1 MTAPP
6 RYPTPVPS
14 AIAPLAVLPV
24 FLDLRGRRAVVA
36 GGTPAAAW
44 KAELLLAAGATVT
57 VAASALS
64 PEMAAVA
71 RAAAP
76 GTLVHRPEPLSPTLV
91 DGAAIVVIDAAD
103 DAEAGA
109 AAALCRAAGV
119 PCNVIDR
126 PAFGTIQFGSIVNR
140 SPVVIGIST
149 AGVAPVLAQAVR
161 QRMEAVLPAGLAAW
175 AKLAAR
181 LRSRVARLI
190 PSGAPRR
197 RFWTGFAHRAFD
209 GMPATAFDADAAIS
223 AATAGRPGGGHV
235 TLVGAGPG
243 DAGHL
248 TLRAVQALQSAD
260 AILFDDLVTPEVL
273 ELARREARRIAVG
286 KRGGRASCRQDDINA
301 LLVALAAEGKHVVRL
316 KSGDAMVF
324 GRGGEEIAAVEAAG
338 FRVDV
343 VPGITAASAL
353 AGRLGLSLTHRDCAR
368 SVRFVTGHAA
378 TGGLPEDLD
387 WRGLADS
394 DTTLVVYM
402 AGATAAQFARRLI
415 VHRLDAATPVVVAAG
430 ISRPGERIATLSL
443 GDLAHACPAPSGDP
457 VVIGIG
463 RAFAPA
469 LGRMADLP
477 PSAPDLAPALQA

>member
-1 MTAPP
+1 MTATP
-6 RYPTPVPS
+6 RQPTPAPA
-14 AIAPLAVLPV
+14 AIAPIAVLPV

-36 GGTPAAAW
+36 SGSPAAAW
-44 KAELLLAAGATVT
+44 KAELLLAAGASVT
-57 VAASALS
+57 VAAAALS
-64 PEMAAVA
+64 PEIAVA
-71 RAAAP
+71 GSAA
-76 GTLVHRPEPLSPTLV
+76 GSLVHRAEPLSPGLV

-103 DAEAGA
+103 DDEAGA
-109 AAALCRAAGV
+109 SAALCRAAGV

-126 PAFGTIQFGSIVNR
+126 PAFGTFQFGTIVNR

-161 QRMEAVLPAGLAAW
+161 QRIEAILPAGLAAW
-175 AKLAAR
+175 ARLAAR
-181 LRSRVARLI
+181 LRSRVAALL
-190 PSGAPRR
+190 PSGAARR
-197 RFWTGFAHRAFD
+197 RFWTGFAARAFD
-209 GMPATAFDADAAIS
+209 GTPATAFEADAALS
-223 AATAGRPGGGHV
+223 AAVAGRRGEGRV

-248 TLRAVQALQSAD
+248 TLRAVQALQCAD
-260 AILFDDLVTPEVL
+260 VILFDDLVTPAVL
-273 ELARREARRIAVG
+273 ELARREATRIAVG

-353 AGRLGLSLTHRDCAR
+353 AGRLGVSLTHRDCAR

-378 TGGLPEDLD
+378 RGGLPEDLD
-387 WRGLADS
+387 WRGLADAG
-394 DTTLVVYM
+394 TTLVVYM
-402 AGATAAQFARRLI
+402 AGATAAGFARRLI
-415 VHRLDAATPVVVAAG
+415 DHGLDAATPVVVAAA
-430 ISRPGERIATLSL
+430 ISRPGERITPLAL
-443 GDLAHACPAPSGDP
+443 GDLARRCPASDGDP
-457 VVIGIG
+457 VLVGIG

-469 LGRMADLP
+469 PGRIVADPP
-477 PSAPDLAPALQA
+477 PSTPDRAPVLQA

>member
-6 RYPTPVPS
+6 RHPAPAPA

-24 FLDLRGRRAVVA
+24 FLDLRGRGAVVA
-36 GGTPAAAW
+36 GGSPAAAW
-44 KAELLLAAGATVT
+44 KAELLLAAGASVT
-57 VAASALS
+57 VAAPALS

-71 RAAAP
+71 GSAA
-76 GTLVHRPEPLSPTLV
+76 GSFVHRAEPLSATLV
-91 DGAAIVVIDAAD
+91 DGAAIVVVDAAD

-109 AAALCRAAGV
+109 AATLCRVAGV

-126 PAFGTIQFGSIVNR
+126 PAFGTIQFGTIVNR

-149 AGVAPVLAQAVR
+149 AGVAPVLGQAVR
-161 QRMEAVLPAGLAAW
+161 QRIEAVLPAGLAAW
-175 AKLAAR
+175 ARLAAT
-181 LRSRVARLI
+181 LRSRVAGLI
-190 PSGAPRR
+190 PSGAARR
-197 RFWTGFAHRAFD
+197 RFWTGFARRAFD
-209 GMPATAFDADAAIS
+209 GTPATAFEAEAALSAAI
-223 AATAGRPGGGHV
+223 AGRRGEGRV

-260 AILFDDLVTPEVL
+260 VILFDDLVTAEVL
-273 ELARREARRIAVG
+273 ELARREATRIAVG

-301 LLVALAAEGKHVVRL
+301 LLVALAADGKHVVRL

-324 GRGGEEIAAVEAAG
+324 GRGGEEIAAIEAAG

-378 TGGLPEDLD
+378 KGGLPEDLD
-387 WRGLADS
+387 WRGLADA

-402 AGATAAQFARRLI
+402 AGATAARLARRLI
-415 VHRLDAATPVVVAAG
+415 DHGLDAATPAVVATG
-430 ISRPGERIATLSL
+430 ISRPGERIATLAL
-443 GDLAHACPAPSGDP
+443 GDLAHGCPASDGDP
-457 VVIGIG
+457 VLIGIG

-469 LGRMADLP
+469 LGRIAELP
-477 PSAPDLAPALQA
+477 PSAPDLAPILQA